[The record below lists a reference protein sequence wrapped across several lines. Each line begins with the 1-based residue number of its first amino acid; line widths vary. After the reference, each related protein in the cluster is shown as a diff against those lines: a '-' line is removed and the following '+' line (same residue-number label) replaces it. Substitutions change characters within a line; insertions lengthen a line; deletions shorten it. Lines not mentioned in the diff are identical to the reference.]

1 MNDNRLGPEDEE
13 DDYVSDDS
21 SWYGDDEDNS
31 WEEDEFDESTHNP
44 VDPFDRKLGRFV
56 AEGRLNRHPKHIA
69 VTPCNDLLREAMVYL
84 MADPVVPER
93 LKKAMGKK
101 LSRAF

>member
-1 MNDNRLGPEDEE
+1 MTTKFMFIRNDKGHPIGCMAYRISN
-13 DDYVSDDS
+13 
-21 SWYGDDEDNS
+21 NTM
-31 WEEDEFDESTHNP
+31 EFEVSTHNP

-84 MADPVVPER
+84 MADPSVPER

-101 LSRAF
+101 LSRDF